1 MQHLLFGL
9 ILVFVT
15 ACQQVTFSPEA
26 GSGSPVTSGQTVD
39 SATSLEVVTPLHFA
53 PARPAVSPTAL
64 DRAAPPSAPTQ
75 ASPVTVAP
83 LPTAPTP
90 VAVAPPP
97 FDPAFVMRRS
107 PDELARQLGPASVIR
122 TEGPAYI
129 WQYQL
134 TACVADFFFYPKG
147 RRTDQLQIIT
157 WHAPSPV
164 IGLPLNMGA
173 CRTALTELHH
183 AILAG

>member
-15 ACQQVTFSPEA
+15 ACQPVTVSPEA
-26 GSGSPVTSGQTVD
+26 GSGSPAADGQTVD
-39 SATSLEVVTPLHFA
+39 RAPLPKVVTPFHFA

-64 DRAAPPSAPTQ
+64 DHAAPPSAPIQ

-83 LPTAPTP
+83 LPTAP

-134 TACVADFFFYPKG
+134 AACVADFFFYPKAG
-147 RRTDQLQIIT
+147 RTDQLQVMT
-157 WHAPSPV
+157 WHARSPV
-164 IGLPLNMGA
+164 IGRPVNMAA

-183 AILAG
+183 AILTG

>member
-15 ACQQVTFSPEA
+15 ACQPVTVSPKA
-26 GSGSPVTSGQTVD
+26 GSGSP
-39 SATSLEVVTPLHFA
+39 ATSRQSVDRVPLPKVVTPLHFA

-64 DRAAPPSAPTQ
+64 DRSAPPPAPTQ

-83 LPTAPTP
+83 VPTAPTH
-90 VAVAPPP
+90 VAVPPP
-97 FDPAFVMRRS
+97 TFDPALLMWRS

-134 TACVADFFFYPKG
+134 TACVADFFFYPKAG
-147 RRTDQLQIIT
+147 RTDQLHVVT
-157 WHAPSPV
+157 WHARSAV
-164 IGLPLNMGA
+164 IGRPLDMGA

-183 AILAG
+183 AILAS